1 MGGNRIGGRF
11 VGVEWG
17 DLRAVY
23 DRMKSR
29 RLFPLTGPARAAG
42 YLLTVATFARA
53 ARREGCSCN
62 ISNLLDI
69 YAEYSGEEPAGLR
82 AGIEAHWRGC
92 GQWPAS
98 AEEIVEVLSRP

>member
-1 MGGNRIGGRF
+1 M
-11 VGVEWG
+11 VDWG
-17 DLRAVY
+17 DLSVVY

-29 RLFPLTGPARAAG
+29 RLFPIAGPVRAAG

-53 ARREGCSCN
+53 SRREGSSCN
-62 ISNLLDI
+62 MSDLLDI

-92 GQWPAS
+92 GQWSAS
-98 AEEIVEVLSRP
+98 AEDIVEVLSRP